1 MQQHC
6 SKLEEGFKQEVQ
18 ANNERIEERIDD
30 ILLQIQCIV
39 SGLEDSLQTRL
50 TQIEDEMTTLA
61 QNVDEATNGDRAAN
75 EISTEAKL
83 LASSC
88 QEGL

>member
-1 MQQHC
+1 
-6 SKLEEGFKQEVQ
+6 
-18 ANNERIEERIDD
+18 
-30 ILLQIQCIV
+30 
-39 SGLEDSLQTRL
+39 
-50 TQIEDEMTTLA
+50 MTTLA